1 MIVRL
6 LLHTILC
13 LLLLLSRLGFFVGVQ
28 PTQDIDPL
36 NLSLSIDEED
46 GNLSGL
52 NAYIVKV
59 KRAIQADLQK
69 SLDKKRQKAEKQATY
84 QQMQQHFMPVKVNV
98 NNDVSEFDISAPAVK
113 IQSNSSL
120 VVSEIS
126 NLFISSISTFF
137 VKDLYKIFEVYLI

>member
-28 PTQDIDPL
+28 PSQDVDTL
-36 NLSLSIDEED
+36 NLSFSIEDES
-46 GNLSGL
+46 NLSGL
-52 NAYIVKV
+52 NAYILKV

-69 SLDKKRQKAEKQATY
+69 SLDKKRQNAKNQATY
-84 QQMQQHFMPVKVNV
+84 QQMQQHFMPVKINV
-98 NNDVSEFDISAPAVK
+98 DNDISEFDISAPSVK
-113 IQSNSSL
+113 IHLNSSL
-120 VVSEIS
+120 VVSDVS
-126 NLFISSISTFF
+126 NLFISSFTTYF